1 MNITPLVPVSAP
13 VEELLAD
20 YQSGWQVG
28 KLRVGQSH
36 LFFREGGETVCVPYS
51 AVRYCYRRIEATPAR
66 LCCGAGNLETE
77 YLMLVGEDGQLAKI
91 QVPDGRAG
99 KVLLERLRPLIP
111 HAQFHKP
118 EDAPADD

>member
-1 MNITPLVPVSAP
+1 MNITPLVPVSAGA
-13 VEELLAD
+13 EELQAD

-28 KLRVGQSH
+28 KLHVGQSH
-36 LFFREGGETVCVPYS
+36 LFFREGGEISCVPYS

-77 YLMLVGEDGQLAKI
+77 YLMLVGAEGQLAKI

-111 HAQFHKP
+111 HARFCKP
-118 EDAPADD
+118 EGGPAED

>member
-1 MNITPLVPVSAP
+1 MNITPLVPVSATS
-13 VEELLAD
+13 EELLAD
-20 YQSGWQVG
+20 YQSGWVVG

-36 LFFREGGETVCVPYS
+36 LFFREGGQTCCVPYS
-51 AVRYCYRRIEATPAR
+51 AVQYCYRRIEATPAR

-77 YLMLVGEDGQLAKI
+77 YLMLIGGDGQLAKI

-111 HAQFHKP
+111 HAQFRKP
-118 EDAPADD
+118 EDDPAAE